1 MTNDNQPEDFWAQ
14 AKFLYEVMEKEPH
27 NFKAVLGWEQI
38 GFRKALY
45 LVAIYRAFA
54 PLGIP
59 KERLVAIGW
68 TKLSLL
74 APTVQKLNVEDL
86 LRIAEESTVFELE
99 ELLQGRQ
106 PKAGTRVV
114 LLRLPPRSYQVFEKA
129 VLMYG
134 AKTSGRGLVDKERAL
149 VKALKMSLGE

>member
-14 AKFLYEVMEKEPH
+14 AKFLYEVMENEPH
-27 NFKAVLGWEQI
+27 RFKGVLGWEQI

-54 PLGIP
+54 PLRIP
-59 KERLVAIGW
+59 SERLVALGW

-74 APTVQKLNVEDL
+74 APVVNKNNVEDL
-86 LRIAEESTVFELE
+86 LQSAERSTVYQLE
-99 ELLQGRQ
+99 QLLQGRQ
-106 PKAGTRVV
+106 PKTGTRVV

-129 VLMYG
+129 MLMYG
-134 AKTSGRGLVDKERAL
+134 AKSSGRGLINKEKAL